1 MARRLIANYIAFYN
15 KERFQKKLSDR
26 SPVEYR
32 KTIAA

>member
-1 MARRLIANYIAFYN
+1 MIANYITFYDE
-15 KERFQKKLSDR
+15 ERFQKKLSDR